1 MQRRQQNWHSVNSRT
16 TSYFQVVNKQTSAN
30 FLWRIQ
36 AKIWILILPSNKLV
50 QSKDFRVHQRILQKK
65 AAEKLWKMEAE
76 RIWSRSDWNAT
87 LSNLS
92 EIQEQCC
99 RIITRSSG
107 KVKINLEVVGASKN
121 LKVWGTEIMF
131 FSCTK
136 NSITYWRHFFLST
149 FFRTNFSLLH

>member
-136 NSITYWRHFFLST
+136 R
-149 FFRTNFSLLH
+149 